1 MFKCRNMAGMVH
13 ILMKNAGFEGILF
26 PGNGSKDKVIIVMSG
41 SNGGMSMA
49 KHEAEFYHKN
59 GIPAMSLALFKT
71 KQTSPDLVSVPV
83 EYVENAIKYLKEQ
96 GYQKIGIDGASKG
109 SEMALVAAS
118 LLPDISFVIARV
130 PSYYVSEGLAGKG
143 KRKGPSGTSCW
154 SYRGKDL
161 PYAAYKTRIINMAE
175 ILKKEKEIRI
185 RDINSDKD
193 VTPDTIIPVE
203 NIKGPVLFL
212 SSKKDEVWPSYES
225 ACLMDEKLDEVSF
238 PYEHKH
244 IVFENMSHAAVVN
257 LPWIYKMA
265 FKSERQHPKE
275 CAKDRKR
282 MKMGLLSWTEGVW
295 Q

>member
-1 MFKCRNMAGMVH
+1 MIH
-13 ILMKNAGFEGILF
+13 TLMKEDGFEGILF

-59 GIPAMSLALFKT
+59 GIPAMSLTLFKT
-71 KQTSPDLVSVPV
+71 KQTSPNLVSVPV

-96 GYQKIGIDGASKG
+96 GYRKIGIDGASKG
-109 SEMALVAAS
+109 SEMALVAGS
-118 LLPDISFVIARV
+118 LLSDISCVIARV

-154 SYRGKDL
+154 SYKGKDL

-175 ILKKEKEIRI
+175 IIKKEKEIRI

-193 VTPDTIIPVE
+193 VTPDTIIPIE

-212 SSKKDEVWPSYES
+212 Y
-225 ACLMDEKLDEVSF
+225 
-238 PYEHKH
+238 HQ
-244 IVFENMSHAAVVN
+244 NMTRYG
-257 LPWIYKMA
+257 L
-265 FKSERQHPKE
+265 
-275 CAKDRKR
+275 R
-282 MKMGLLSWTEGVW
+282 MKVHA
-295 Q
+295 

>member
-1 MFKCRNMAGMVH
+1 MIH
-13 ILMKNAGFEGILF
+13 ISIKNDGFEGILF

-71 KQTSPDLVSVPV
+71 KQTSPNLVSVPV

-96 GYQKIGIDGASKG
+96 GYRKIGIDGASKG
-109 SEMALVAAS
+109 SEMALVAGS
-118 LLPDISFVIARV
+118 LLSDISCVIARV

-154 SYRGKDL
+154 SYKGKDL
-161 PYAAYKTRIINMAE
+161 PYAAYKTRIINMVE
-175 ILKKEKEIRI
+175 IIKKEKEIRI

-203 NIKGPVLFL
+203 NINGPVLFI
-212 SSKKDEVWPSYES
+212 SSKHDEVWPSYES
-225 ACLMDEKLDEVSF
+225 ACIMEKKLESVSF
-238 PYEHKH
+238 SYEHKH
-244 IVFENMSHAAVVN
+244 VAFDNMSHAAIVH
-257 LPWIYKMA
+257 LPWIYKFA

-275 CAKDRKR
+275 CAGDRER
-282 MKMGLLSWTEGVW
+282 MKMELLSWIKTVW
-295 Q
+295 QA

>member
-1 MFKCRNMAGMVH
+1 MIH
-13 ILMKNAGFEGILF
+13 TLMKEDGFEGILF

-71 KQTSPDLVSVPV
+71 KQTSPNLVSVPV

-96 GYQKIGIDGASKG
+96 GYRKIGIDGASKG
-109 SEMALVAAS
+109 SEMALVAGS
-118 LLPDISFVIARV
+118 LLSDISCVIARV

-154 SYRGKDL
+154 SYKGKDL

-175 ILKKEKEIRI
+175 IIKKEKEIRI

-193 VTPDTIIPVE
+193 VTPDTIIPIE
-203 NIKGPVLFL
+203 NIKGPVLFI
-212 SSKKDEVWPSYES
+212 SSKHDEVWPSYES
-225 ACLMDEKLDEVSF
+225 ACIMEEKLESVSF

-244 IVFENMSHAAVVN
+244 VAFENMSHAAIAH

-275 CAKDRKR
+275 CARDRER
-282 MKMGLLSWTEGVW
+282 MKMELLVW
-295 Q
+295 IEDVWL

>member
-1 MFKCRNMAGMVH
+1 MIRVS
-13 ILMKNAGFEGILF
+13 MKNDGFEGILF
-26 PGNGSKDKVIIVMSG
+26 LGNGSKDKVIIVMSG

-71 KQTSPDLVSVPV
+71 KQTSPNLVSVPV
-83 EYVENAIKYLKEQ
+83 EYVENAIKYLRKQ
-96 GYQKIGIDGASKG
+96 GYQNIGIDGASKG
-109 SEMALVAAS
+109 SEMALVAGS
-118 LLPDISFVIARV
+118 LLPDISCVIARV
-130 PSYYVSEGLAGKG
+130 PSYYVSEGLSGKG
-143 KRKGPSGTSCW
+143 KNKGPSSTSCW
-154 SYRGKDL
+154 SYQGKDL
-161 PYAAYKTRIINMAE
+161 PYAAYKTRIINMLE

-225 ACLMDEKLDEVSF
+225 ACLMDEKLETVSF
-238 PYEHKH
+238 PYKHEH
-244 IVFENMSHAAVVN
+244 IVFENMSHAAVVH

-265 FKSERQHPKE
+265 FKSERRHPKA

-282 MKMGLLSWTEGVW
+282 MKMELLAWVKDVW